1 MEKLSP
7 LTKEHQIVQNSM
19 VRVILGLNQ
28 ADHVNMK
35 KERDKIKMLSVNQMS
50 VYPRTATDM
59 DGTLPH

>member
-28 ADHVNMK
+28 VDHVNMR
-35 KERDKIKMLSVNQMS
+35 KERDKIKILSVNQMS
-50 VYPRTATDM
+50 VYHTVMEAYKPYIT
-59 DGTLPH
+59 